1 MAVRSRAP
9 VLCLLLVSFFILLCL
24 RSHPLGLKE
33 IAFWMGRFILI
44 LALITF
50 IVSVVTPYFNTVH
63 LSGSSQ
69 GVPQEENERHQDMVR
84 KEQQECLRKKA
95 SEYSDNVLKPR
106 QEEKFKKL
114 EERFYKM
121 TGQTW
126 KLTEGYA
133 LGEEEN
139 PQNDSTGPKNRVE
152 TPNEEA
158 VRKRRLPEQVTK
170 PPPQKEQ
177 PKPKRVITLPEE
189 PSESEGGT
197 YHEDVFESVSQIRLH
212 IHKGMISPR
221 KSSHLLIYVVTI
233 ALRCPSGRVYRRRF
247 YKTYSSL
254 VLQDWMTKIGYH
266 PVFYSICMPM
276 PRCPLELKEN
286 VTLENIGITRHTA
299 LNIEE
304 KDPL

>member
-1 MAVRSRAP
+1 MAARSRAV

-33 IAFWMGRFILI
+33 IAFWLGRFILI

-50 IVSVVTPYFNTVH
+50 ILSVVTPYFNAVR
-63 LSGSSQ
+63 LSGGSQ
-69 GVPQEENERHQDMVR
+69 AVPQQENEHHQEMAR
-84 KEQQECLRKKA
+84 KEQQELLSKRA
-95 SEYSDNVLKPR
+95 SEYSENVLKPR
-106 QEEKFKKL
+106 QEEKLKKL

-126 KLTEGYA
+126 KLAEGYT
-133 LGEEEN
+133 LG
-139 PQNDSTGPKNRVE
+139 
-152 TPNEEA
+152 
-158 VRKRRLPEQVTK
+158 
-170 PPPQKEQ
+170 
-177 PKPKRVITLPEE
+177 VIILPEE
-189 PSESEGGT
+189 PSESEGG
-197 YHEDVFESVSQIRLH
+197 
-212 IHKGMISPR
+212 
-221 KSSHLLIYVVTI
+221 VVTI

-254 VLQDWMTKIGYH
+254 VLLDWMMKIGYH

-299 LNIEE
+299 LNVEE
-304 KDPL
+304 KDH

>member
-1 MAVRSRAP
+1 MAAGSRAP

-50 IVSVVTPYFNTVH
+50 LVSVVTPYFNTVR

-69 GVPQEENERHQDMVR
+69 AVPQEENEYHQEMVR
-84 KEQQECLRKKA
+84 KEQQELLSKKA
-95 SEYSDNVLKPR
+95 SEYSKNVLKPR
-106 QEEKFKKL
+106 QDKKLKNL

-126 KLTEGYA
+126 KLTEGYTLGCQPPSGSSIHPQSVSPNEW
-133 LGEEEN
+133 LGEKDFTEAEN
-139 PQNDSTGPKNRVE
+139 SQTDSAGPNSHVE
-152 TPNEEA
+152 TANEEA
-158 VRKRRLPEQVTK
+158 VRKRKLPEHVTK
-170 PPPQKEQ
+170 PLPRIEQ
-177 PKPKRVITLPEE
+177 PKPKRVIILPEE
-189 PSESEGGT
+189 PSESEGG
-197 YHEDVFESVSQIRLH
+197 
-212 IHKGMISPR
+212 
-221 KSSHLLIYVVTI
+221 VVTI

-254 VLQDWMTKIGYH
+254 VLLDWMMKIGYH

-276 PRCPLELKEN
+276 PRCPLELEED

-304 KDPL
+304 KDP

>member
-1 MAVRSRAP
+1 MAAGSRAP

-50 IVSVVTPYFNTVH
+50 LVSVVTPYFNTVR

-69 GVPQEENERHQDMVR
+69 AVPQEENEYHQEMVR
-84 KEQQECLRKKA
+84 KEQQELLSKKA
-95 SEYSDNVLKPR
+95 SEYSKNVLKPR
-106 QEEKFKKL
+106 QDKKLKNL

-126 KLTEGYA
+126 KLTEGYT
-133 LGEEEN
+133 LGEAEN
-139 PQNDSTGPKNRVE
+139 SQTDSAGPNSHVE
-152 TPNEEA
+152 TANEEA
-158 VRKRRLPEQVTK
+158 VRKRKLPEHVTK
-170 PPPQKEQ
+170 PLPRIEQ
-177 PKPKRVITLPEE
+177 PKPKRVIILPEE
-189 PSESEGGT
+189 PSESEGG
-197 YHEDVFESVSQIRLH
+197 
-212 IHKGMISPR
+212 
-221 KSSHLLIYVVTI
+221 VVTI

-254 VLQDWMTKIGYH
+254 VLLDWMMKIGYH

-276 PRCPLELKEN
+276 PRCPLELEED

-304 KDPL
+304 KDP

>member
-189 PSESEGGT
+189 PSESEGG
-197 YHEDVFESVSQIRLH
+197 
-212 IHKGMISPR
+212 
-221 KSSHLLIYVVTI
+221 VVTI

>member
-1 MAVRSRAP
+1 MAVRSRAL

-44 LALITF
+44 LALFTF
-50 IVSVVTPYFNTVH
+50 LVSVVTPYFNAVR

-69 GVPQEENERHQDMVR
+69 AVPQEENERHQEMVR
-84 KEQQECLRKKA
+84 KEQQELLSKKA
-95 SEYSDNVLKPR
+95 SEYSKNVLKPR
-106 QEEKFKKL
+106 QDEKFKNL

-126 KLTEGYA
+126 KLTEGYT
-133 LGEEEN
+133 LGQEAEN
-139 PQNDSTGPKNRVE
+139 QQNDSTGPNSRVE
-152 TPNEEA
+152 TANEEA
-158 VRKRRLPEQVTK
+158 IRKRKLPEHVTK
-170 PPPQKEQ
+170 PLPQIEQ
-177 PKPKRVITLPEE
+177 PKPKRVIILPEE
-189 PSESEGGT
+189 PSELDGG
-197 YHEDVFESVSQIRLH
+197 
-212 IHKGMISPR
+212 
-221 KSSHLLIYVVTI
+221 VVTI

-254 VLQDWMTKIGYH
+254 VLLDWMMKIGYH

-276 PRCPLELKEN
+276 PRCPLELKED

-304 KDPL
+304 KDP